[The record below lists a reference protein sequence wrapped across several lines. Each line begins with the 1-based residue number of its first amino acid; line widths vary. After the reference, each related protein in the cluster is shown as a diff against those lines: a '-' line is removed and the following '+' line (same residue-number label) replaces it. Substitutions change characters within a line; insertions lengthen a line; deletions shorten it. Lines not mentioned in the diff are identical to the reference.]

1 MYSFLT
7 SSTIHLNKLEAYA
20 VKNMEVIK
28 LSQSVGVALEVSYTH
43 LGVLLRDTITLVTAP
58 AKLGSYK
65 PVYNFQYA
73 KYNT

>member
-7 SSTIHLNKLEAYA
+7 STIHLNKLEACT
-20 VKNMEVIK
+20 VKNTEVIK
-28 LSQSVGVALEVSYTH
+28 LSQSVGVGLEVSYTR
-43 LGVLLRDTITLVTAP
+43 LGVLRDTITLVTAP